1 MDALVQFMNGPL
13 GRLARVV
20 LGVALIVYGLM
31 VMGGTAGYVVAAVG
45 LLPIALGA
53 AGRCM
58 VEFIAPKH

>member
-13 GRLARVV
+13 GRVARVV
-20 LGVALIVYGLM
+20 LGLVLIAYGLM
-31 VMGGTAGYVVAAVG
+31 VLGGTAGYVVAAFG
-45 LLPIALGA
+45 LVPIALGA